1 MLRFNIVSGDLTWN
15 DEKKARLNRS
25 ESLIFTYLLK
35 NINNFS
41 SKDDLLSAGWPG
53 KFISPNSLAVAIKNI
68 RQALSNATPDFS
80 IETVHRRGYILHGN
94 ALGFKLIDNLAFE
107 SQNALQDECH
117 PSSLDSLD
125 SLEKNYDNDL
135 SIEEKQKATLLVVN
149 RSPVT
154 RRIYI
159 RAKGLLFFV
168 YIMLILYFSFVF
180 FIYTGDLYCY
190 QLNSSTRACGVFHL
204 NEKQQ
209 NSLKS
214 LLKDE
219 KGDFFYGH
227 ENYSHDL
234 KIYKGN

>member
-25 ESLIFTYLLK
+25 ESLIFAYLLK
-35 NINNFS
+35 NVNHFS

-68 RQALSNATPDFS
+68 RQALSNAAPDFS

-94 ALGFKLIDNLAFE
+94 AIGFKIIDNLAFE
-107 SQNALQDECH
+107 SQSASQDEQDECH
-117 PSSLDSLD
+117 PSTLDSLK
-125 SLEKNYDNDL
+125 KNDDDL
-135 SIEEKQKATLLVVN
+135 SIEEKQKATLLTAN
-149 RSPVT
+149 HLPVT
-154 RRIYI
+154 RKLYI

-168 YIMLILYFSFVF
+168 YIILILYLSFVF
-180 FIYTGDLYCY
+180 FTYTGDLYCY
-190 QLNSSTRACGVFHL
+190 QLNSSTRACGVFYL

-209 NSLKS
+209 NSLKH

-234 KIYKGN
+234 KIYKSN